1 MNDEM
6 RNMLAQYLQQR
17 NKTLPDAAPPQGPDQ
32 EDWNLPQ
39 MSMQGG
45 ARGAPA
51 VRGEYSQDGVTLRG
65 NFHRP
70 NPQDRPVWGA
80 QIGYRKQF

>member
-1 MNDEM
+1 
-6 RNMLAQYLQQR
+6 
-17 NKTLPDAAPPQGPDQ
+17 
-32 EDWNLPQ
+32 
-39 MSMQGG
+39 
-45 ARGAPA
+45 
-51 VRGEYSQDGVTLRG
+51 VTLRG